1 MDELVKLI
9 AQKAGI
15 SEPSARKAIEVILGY
30 LHKKLP
36 QPVYYQLENVITGGT
51 TKDLSN
57 SAGGLPK

>member
-9 AQKAGI
+9 AQKASI
-15 SEPSARKAIEVILGY
+15 PESAARKAIEVILGY

-36 QPVYYQLENVITGGT
+36 SVVYYQVENIVTGGT

-57 SAGGLPK
+57 AG